1 MGGKSSKPKKKTLSA
16 RHSET
21 PPAWGQ
27 NSTLGV
33 IENHLD
39 KEVKE
44 KKASGYIGTTVYQ
57 LKNNNLPIRFLFS
70 FYLSVSSQVRLF
82 RTIQGNNFIEIDWR
96 NVACT
101 VPRYIWHLQQV
112 TIKSLLIFVYWTNYI
127 YWGTTTSP
135 NEVTLYSHVKAHSH
149 KLHFMLWTVAD
160 HCVSTEIEALQCF
173 LSVEMQWPIAF
184 PEWIAA
190 SLNEP

>member
-1 MGGKSSKPKKKTLSA
+1 MLNLQSSFAFLQRYRKFSI
-16 RHSET
+16 
-21 PPAWGQ
+21 
-27 NSTLGV
+27 STLLQPSV
-33 IENHLD
+33 IL
-39 KEVKE
+39 
-44 KKASGYIGTTVYQ
+44 Q
-57 LKNNNLPIRFLFS
+57 LP
-70 FYLSVSSQVRLF
+70 
-82 RTIQGNNFIEIDWR
+82 
-96 NVACT
+96 
-101 VPRYIWHLQQV
+101 
-112 TIKSLLIFVYWTNYI
+112 
-127 YWGTTTSP
+127 TTSP

>member
-44 KKASGYIGTTVYQ
+44 KKASDYIGTTVYQ

-70 FYLSVSSQVRLF
+70 FYLSVSS
-82 RTIQGNNFIEIDWR
+82 
-96 NVACT
+96 
-101 VPRYIWHLQQV
+101 
-112 TIKSLLIFVYWTNYI
+112 
-127 YWGTTTSP
+127 
-135 NEVTLYSHVKAHSH
+135 
-149 KLHFMLWTVAD
+149 
-160 HCVSTEIEALQCF
+160 
-173 LSVEMQWPIAF
+173 
-184 PEWIAA
+184 
-190 SLNEP
+190 